1 MIISRRV
8 WLALAASA
16 IAVAVVLIVRSRRRP
31 ALPAPVRRE
40 DAPVRREDA
49 PAEPAASAG
58 PPVDRWPPAPV
69 LGTPTDEDLARYAA
83 AGPPRIPAF
92 LQGGHDRPVREPL
105 DEATRR
111 RLTRW
116 GAAAL
121 ALCLVAG
128 GGRLVESAV
137 FSKEPELSWGPSQ
150 EEVCPTDPSRSQATC
165 LFAEL
170 HPGSTMSGPEE
181 PVPGPWAVPDPDCHP
196 PSRVFPVLAPDPK
209 VTRAV
214 DRQWRRIERWLRTHA
229 PRSHRTLA
237 GPADPAA
244 VAAVEA
250 RMGRRLPGDL
260 RASLLRH
267 DGAVTTK
274 DTWGF
279 GFLGNTSLSVQETLE
294 TWRGLCDVDDEDYGG
309 EESDPRSQW
318 WDGRM
323 LPVGADGSG
332 DHLVVDSVRR
342 DVGDT
347 DHEGSL
353 DFTPG
358 GVRIRSYHALLKAVA
373 DALEKG
379 RAIGYWKPEVVGGEL
394 EWTVLPSRKG
404 DS

>member
-8 WLALAASA
+8 WLALAAA
-16 IAVAVVLIVRSRRRP
+16 AVAAAIVLIVRSRRRP
-31 ALPAPVRRE
+31 ALPAPVRHEHAAAR
-40 DAPVRREDA
+40 
-49 PAEPAASAG
+49 PAGPAG

-69 LGTPTDEDLARYAA
+69 LGAPTAEDLARYAA
-83 AGPPRIPAF
+83 AGPARIPAF
-92 LQGGHDRPVREPL
+92 LQGGHDRPARQPL

-116 GAAAL
+116 GAVGL
-121 ALCLVAG
+121 ALCLVAAG
-128 GGRLVESAV
+128 GQVLESAV
-137 FSKEPELSWGPSQ
+137 FSKEPATSWGPSQ
-150 EEVCPTDPSRSQATC
+150 ERPCLTDPPGADC

-170 HPGSTMSGPEE
+170 RREGTASGPE
-181 PVPGPWAVPDPDCHP
+181 PVAVPDPDCHP
-196 PSRVFPVLAPDPK
+196 PSRAALPALAPDAK

-214 DRQWRRIERWLRTHA
+214 HRQWRRIERWLRTHA
-229 PRSHRTLA
+229 PKSRRTLA
-237 GPADPAA
+237 GPAEPAA

-250 RMGRRLPGDL
+250 RMGRRLPDDL

-267 DGAVTTK
+267 DGAVTAE

-279 GFLGNTSLSVQETLE
+279 GFLGNTSLSVREILD

-309 EESDPRSQW
+309 EESDPRSEW

-332 DHLVVDSVRR
+332 NHLVVDSVRR

-347 DHEGSL
+347 DNEGTM

-358 GVRIRSYHALLKAVA
+358 GVRIRSYHTLLKATA

-379 RAIGYWKPEVVGGEL
+379 RAIGYWKPEVVAGEL
-394 EWTVLPSRKG
+394 EWTVRARR
-404 DS
+404 